1 MKIIIN
7 VSIRNRPSVSVRLM
21 AADAAG
27 KSWTY
32 KSLTRRKKENNS
44 HMGLGW
50 EKVRRAKYRIVKCLL
65 IMRSQRISIVRCR
78 KYTNS
83 ITLLFL

>member
-1 MKIIIN
+1 MLKIIIN
-7 VSIRNRPSVSVRLM
+7 VSIRNRPSVSGRLM

-50 EKVRRAKYRIVKCLL
+50 AGLRGGEESEI
-65 IMRSQRISIVRCR
+65 
-78 KYTNS
+78 
-83 ITLLFL
+83 